1 MGNGIFFNHCCNK
14 HDDKINNKINDI
26 DINKDNNNNDS
37 TALKDLHTQRKQNK
51 NNKYDD
57 ITKTDIKSKKSKENQ
72 FTNTFKR
79 RNLTQGG

>member
-37 TALKDLHTQRKQNK
+37 TALKDLHTQRKK
-51 NNKYDD
+51 N
-57 ITKTDIKSKKSKENQ
+57 I
-72 FTNTFKR
+72 
-79 RNLTQGG
+79 